1 MGHHR
6 WLGATGG
13 AYILVVLGLFLAF
26 GGVARAQTPSA
37 ADDQYATK
45 VQGVAVTE
53 QSQPATSVQAEQSAL
68 PNTGLSLLGTVLVGG
83 ALIVL
88 GVALRKRER
97 GHDGLD
103 H

>member
-1 MGHHR
+1 MRHR
-6 WLGATGG
+6 HLSVAIAA
-13 AYILVVLGLFLAF
+13 AYVLGVFLAF
-26 GGVARAQTPSA
+26 GGLAHARAPSA
-37 ADDQYATK
+37 AGDQYGTK
-45 VQGVAVTE
+45 AQGVAVSE

-97 GHDGLD
+97 GR
-103 H
+103 

>member
-1 MGHHR
+1 V
-6 WLGATGG
+6 
-13 AYILVVLGLFLAF
+13 LVVLGLFLAF

-45 VQGVAVTE
+45 VQGVAGTE
-53 QSQPATSVQAEQSAL
+53 QSQPATSVQAEVGTS
-68 PNTGLSLLGTVLVGG
+68 NTGLSLLGTVLVGG

-97 GHDGLD
+97 GYDGLD

>member
-1 MGHHR
+1 V
-6 WLGATGG
+6 
-13 AYILVVLGLFLAF
+13 LVVLGLFLAF

-68 PNTGLSLLGTVLVGG
+68 PIRACRFWDRARRRGTDRSRRR
-83 ALIVL
+83 A
-88 GVALRKRER
+88 RKRER
-97 GHDGLD
+97 GYDGLD